1 MAANSITALDLGSGP
16 DAGIQSSLTG
26 RARSIREFDEPDALN
41 DALSKD
47 SKVDKGR
54 LLLAFDAVSQAR
66 ASMQKANAQ
75 MLLDIRRELD
85 PDQIDKL
92 EKLQ

>member
-1 MAANSITALDLGSGP
+1 MAANSITTLDLGSGP

-26 RARSIREFDEPDALN
+26 RVRSNREFDEL
-41 DALSKD
+41 DALS
-47 SKVDKGR
+47 
-54 LLLAFDAVSQAR
+54 AIDAASQAR
-66 ASMQKANAQ
+66 ASLQKANAQ